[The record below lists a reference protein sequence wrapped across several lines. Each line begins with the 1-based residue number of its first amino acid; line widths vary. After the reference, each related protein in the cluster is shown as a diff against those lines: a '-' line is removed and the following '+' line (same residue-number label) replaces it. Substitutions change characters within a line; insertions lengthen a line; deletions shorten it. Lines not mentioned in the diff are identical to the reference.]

1 MRVMHFCVLSSGS
14 KANSTIVISAQ
25 GDPYLVDCGL
35 SAKECYRRALDVGVK
50 IDDLRGIFVTHAHAD
65 HVRGLPGL
73 LRRKSVPVFA
83 SHGTAQ
89 ALSIS
94 RGVREFQAGDSIEVD
109 GLFVES
115 FSIPHDDVDPVGFKI
130 SSGGVSLLHLTD
142 VGRIT
147 PLVLSS
153 IGRVDAMVLEF
164 NHDREMLME
173 CHYPWSLKQRIASHF
188 GHLSNTDAEDFLAQ
202 IDTAALQ
209 TLVLAHISENSNTKE
224 LAYKGAVNAL
234 DAIGIRSDVGIEV
247 GSVKYS
253 TPMVAIR
260 ERRVVDLRSLTEDIF
275 DEAGGH
281 SERTPVAS
289 TR

>member
-1 MRVMHFCVLSSGS
+1 MGVMHFSVLSSGS
-14 KANSTIVISAQ
+14 KANSTLIISAA
-25 GDPYLVDCGL
+25 GDPYLIDCGL

-73 LRRKSVPVFA
+73 LRRKNVPVFA

-89 ALSIS
+89 SLALPKSMQ
-94 RGVREFQAGDSIEVD
+94 EFQAGDSIEVD
-109 GLFVES
+109 GLIVES

-147 PLVLSS
+147 PLVLGF

-164 NHDREMLME
+164 NHDRDMLME
-173 CHYPWSLKQRIASHF
+173 CHYPWSLKQRISSHF
-188 GHLSNTDAEDFLAQ
+188 GHLSNVDAEDFLTQ
-202 IDTAALQ
+202 IDTVALQ

-224 LAYKGAVNAL
+224 LAYQSAVKAL
-234 DAIGIRSDVGIEV
+234 DVIGIRSEV
-247 GSVKYS
+247 GVEVGCVKYS
-253 TPMVAIR
+253 TPMMPIR
-260 ERRVVDLRSLTEDIF
+260 ERRVVEIDGPSPDYSRS
-275 DEAGGH
+275 
-281 SERTPVAS
+281 AS
-289 TR
+289 GQ